1 MTSIVAAR
9 TDEDIQR
16 EVQLELKWDARV
28 NPNEVGVAVKNGV
41 VTLGGWVDSFSKKW
55 AAERAALRVRGVR
68 AVVNEIEVRLDPANQ
83 LTDVGI
89 AEAAS
94 RALELDSLV
103 PADAVKVTVSGGW
116 ITLRGEVDWEH
127 ERREAKRVVRNLVG
141 VKGVTNFITVRPRGG
156 PSPDELKN
164 SIEDALVRS
173 AETDAQRI
181 TVTTEGHKVILRG
194 TVRSWA
200 ERQEAERV
208 AWSAPGVTEVENRI
222 TIQP

>member
-1 MTSIVAAR
+1 MTNVVATR
-9 TDEDIQR
+9 TDEDVQR

-28 NPNEVGVAVKNGV
+28 SPNEVGVAVKNGV
-41 VTLGGWVDSFSKKW
+41 VTLGGSVDSFSKKW

-89 AEAAS
+89 AEAVN

-103 PADAVKVTVSGGW
+103 PDDAVKVSVSGGW
-116 ITLRGEVDWEH
+116 ITLRGEVDWEY
-127 ERREAKRVVRNLVG
+127 ERREAERVVRNLVG
-141 VKGVTNFITVRPRGG
+141 VKGVTNFMTVRPRRA
-156 PSPDELKN
+156 PSPDELKK

-194 TVRSWA
+194 PVRSWA

>member
-1 MTSIVAAR
+1 MTNVVAAR
-9 TDEDIQR
+9 TDEDIQH

-28 NPNEVGVAVKNGV
+28 SPNEVGVAVKNGV

-89 AEAAS
+89 AEAVN

-103 PADAVKVTVSGGW
+103 PDDAVKVSVSGGW
-116 ITLRGEVDWEH
+116 ITLRGEVDWEY
-127 ERREAKRVVRNLVG
+127 ERREAERVVRNLVG
-141 VKGVTNFITVRPRGG
+141 VKGVTNFITVRPRRG
-156 PSPDELKN
+156 PSPDELKK
-164 SIEDALVRS
+164 SIENALVRS
-173 AETDAQRI
+173 AETDAHRT

>member
-1 MTSIVAAR
+1 MTNVVAAR
-9 TDEDIQR
+9 TDEDIQH

-28 NPNEVGVAVKNGV
+28 SPNEVGVAVKNGV

-89 AEAAS
+89 AEAVN

-103 PADAVKVTVSGGW
+103 PDDAVKVSVSGGW
-116 ITLRGEVDWEH
+116 ITLRGEVDWEY
-127 ERREAKRVVRNLVG
+127 ERREAERVVRNLVG
-141 VKGVTNFITVRPRGG
+141 VKGVTNFITIRPRRG
-156 PSPDELKN
+156 PSPDELKK

-173 AETDAQRI
+173 AETDAERI

-208 AWSAPGVTEVENRI
+208 VWSAPGVTEVENRI
-222 TIQP
+222 TIRP

>member
-1 MTSIVAAR
+1 MTNVVAAR
-9 TDEDIQR
+9 TDEDIQH

-28 NPNEVGVAVKNGV
+28 SPNEVGVAVKNGV
-41 VTLGGWVDSFSKKW
+41 VALGGWVDSFSKKW

-89 AEAAS
+89 AEAVN

-103 PADAVKVTVSGGW
+103 PDDAVKVSVSGGW
-116 ITLRGEVDWEH
+116 ITLRGEVDWEY
-127 ERREAKRVVRNLVG
+127 ERREAERVVRNLVG
-141 VKGVTNFITVRPRGG
+141 VKGVTNFITVRPRRG
-156 PSPDELKN
+156 PSPDELKK
-164 SIEDALVRS
+164 SIENALVRS
-173 AETDAQRI
+173 AETDAERI

>member
-1 MTSIVAAR
+1 MTNVVATR

-28 NPNEVGVAVKNGV
+28 SPNEVGVAVKNGV

-89 AEAAS
+89 AEAVN

-103 PADAVKVTVSGGW
+103 PDDAVKVSVSGGW

-127 ERREAKRVVRNLVG
+127 ERREAERVVRNLVG
-141 VKGVTNFITVRPRGG
+141 VKGVTNFITVRPRRG
-156 PSPDELKN
+156 PSPDELKK
-164 SIEDALVRS
+164 SIENALIRS
-173 AETDAQRI
+173 AETDAERI

>member
-1 MTSIVAAR
+1 MTNVVAAR
-9 TDEDIQR
+9 TDEDIQH

-28 NPNEVGVAVKNGV
+28 SPNEVGVAVKNGV

-89 AEAAS
+89 AEAVN

-103 PADAVKVTVSGGW
+103 PDDAVKVSVSGGW
-116 ITLRGEVDWEH
+116 ITLRGEVDWEY
-127 ERREAKRVVRNLVG
+127 ERREAERVVRNLVG
-141 VKGVTNFITVRPRGG
+141 VKGVTNFITVRPRRG
-156 PSPDELKN
+156 PSPDELKK
-164 SIEDALVRS
+164 SIENALVRS
-173 AETDAQRI
+173 AETDAERI

>member
-1 MTSIVAAR
+1 
-9 TDEDIQR
+9 
-16 EVQLELKWDARV
+16 
-28 NPNEVGVAVKNGV
+28 
-41 VTLGGWVDSFSKKW
+41 
-55 AAERAALRVRGVR
+55 
-68 AVVNEIEVRLDPANQ
+68 VVNEIEVRLDPANQ

-89 AEAAS
+89 AEAAG

-103 PADAVKVTVSGGW
+103 PDDAVKVSVSGGW
-116 ITLRGEVDWEH
+116 ITLRGEVDWEY
-127 ERREAKRVVRNLVG
+127 ERREVERVVRNLAG
-141 VKGVTNFITVRPRGG
+141 VKGVTNFITVRPRRG
-156 PSPDELKN
+156 PSPDELKK

-173 AETDAQRI
+173 AETDAERI

-222 TIQP
+222 TIRP